1 MKPNNLY
8 YREISEITNDK
19 EYTRFH
25 NSLYYMKE
33 IAESYGMT
41 YTGFNSS
48 NKYLKDWA
56 IALGYV
62 DDGNHH
68 YNRYYLRQIA
78 EILYSGELEHY
89 TENYLLRIIK
99 ENIGTHTPVATNIA
113 ITVNGETATSTPI
126 ILSYADGDTA
136 TYGFTVTD
144 DNNDPVEGYS
154 INITKGN
161 EVIPL
166 STNSNGYAEYV
177 YSSQGVGDIE
187 IGISCTLVS
196 ETYSIRDVHYYADYS
211 KIKSSWVKD
220 TSVSGRTIYS
230 YLNNVTNGTVLF
242 KVNNLPNSFIVGI
255 GKFYNGGQ
263 IKDMFVRMN
272 SQNQHWYSTNSSENQ
287 SVNISQTVTANSI
300 FKFVIT
306 NSHTIA
312 FYVDDVLV
320 ATTNTRTSFN
330 PTLRID
336 DFTASPLDLEYVI
349 IL

>member
-1 MKPNNLY
+1 MSLRETYQSRKNLLATNL
-8 YREISEITNDK
+8 RQKGVTASGTEGLTTLINKVLDINTISFDGITLNSDK
-19 EYTRFH
+19 DIISYNGGTQPESAVLTAQLTLDGDPAPVSGETVTFEVRKDSDD
-25 NSLYYMKE
+25 SLVE
-33 IAESYGMT
+33 T
-41 YTGFNSS
+41 LTGTTNSS
-48 NKYLKDWA
+48 
-56 IALGYV
+56 G
-62 DDGNHH
+62 
-68 YNRYYLRQIA
+68 
-78 EILYSGELEHY
+78 
-89 TENYLLRIIK
+89 
-99 ENIGTHTPVATNIA
+99 VAT
-113 ITVNGETATSTPI
+113 V
-126 ILSYADGDTA
+126 SYLG
-136 TYGFTVTD
+136 
-144 DNNDPVEGYS
+144 
-154 INITKGN
+154 K
-161 EVIPL
+161 
-166 STNSNGYAEYV
+166 
-177 YSSQGVGDIE
+177 GVGDLYVKAILR
-187 IGISCTLVS
+187 SFVS

-211 KIKSSWVKD
+211 KIKSSWAKD

-255 GKFYNGGQ
+255 GKYYNGGQ

-272 SQNQHWYSTNSSENQ
+272 SQNQHWYSTNSTENQ

-320 ATTNTRTSFN
+320 ATTNTKTSFN